1 MAWYHR
7 FLNVLRPGA
16 LWRDLDREIASHLA
30 ERADDLVAAG
40 MSPEEAVYEARRRFG
55 NSTAQKELVRDVD
68 GLAWLEALVAD
79 TRYAVRSLRKSPGF
93 TAVAVLSLAL
103 GIGANTAIFSLTNA
117 VVLRALPV
125 RAPEELVS
133 VRIGDQSG
141 EVLTNPIWEQLR
153 DDSTVFAGALAYGSA
168 NFNLA
173 QSGEV
178 RRARGNW
185 VSGSFFTVLGVR
197 PAAGRLL
204 LPADDVRGC
213 APVAVL
219 SGGFARREHGGAADA
234 VGRTVTVEGHPFEV
248 IGVADPAFT
257 GIEVGLP
264 PDLYLP
270 LCAQVI
276 TTGRADILDARSRW
290 YLSIIGRLRP
300 GMSVEQVDARLTGI
314 APRVFAATVPAN
326 WDAKGQRD
334 YLAMKLRVRPAAAG
348 LSELRDSYRRA
359 LFTLMVVVGMV
370 LLIACANIA
379 NLLLARAAARQREIA
394 IRLAVGVGRWRLTR
408 QPLAESLRLSLRG
421 AAGGVAFSQWA
432 RRLIVGLLSTGA
444 NPIWLD
450 LSPDLR
456 VLGFTIALA
465 TLTGVG
471 FGLVPAW
478 RASHVDPQA
487 TLKAGGRGLV
497 RSSAARRMGRVLVG
511 GQVALSLVLVAGST
525 LLLGSFRRLMTLDS
539 GFDRSGVLLVA
550 MNFRNAG
557 TPDSQ
562 LIAAQTDL
570 LRRIRAQPG
579 LGAASA
585 SVITPIGRAGW
596 NDFIIA
602 PGFAPASMADSLAYF
617 NQVSD
622 RYFATM
628 GTALLAGRDI
638 VAEDI
643 TGRRNVAVVS
653 EAFAKRVFGSTT
665 AALGR
670 SFRTPIGN
678 GTSPP
683 YEVVGVVGDARY
695 ERMDEEVK
703 ALAFFPLGV
712 GDVPWAE
719 LNYEIRT
726 AGDAGDAGDAG
737 GAVAQVRTL
746 ATAAHPGISLEFST
760 LAGQVAESLAR
771 PRLLAALSGFF
782 GLLALLLAMVG
793 LYGTMAYNVSQRR
806 NEIGIRMALGAG
818 NPRVLRMVVAEATRL
833 LAAGV
838 VAGTLL
844 ALATTRLVAA
854 FLFGVSATDAATLS
868 FSAGLLLVIG
878 LAAAFAPAWRAAQ
891 LDPMAALR
899 ED

>member
-7 FLNVLRPGA
+7 LLNVLRPGA
-16 LWRDLDREIASHLA
+16 LSRDLDREIASHLA

-40 MSPEEAVYEARRRFG
+40 LSPEEAVYEARRRFG
-55 NSTAQKELVRDVD
+55 NSTAQKELTRGVD

-79 TRYAVRSLRKSPGF
+79 TRYAFRSLRKSPGF

-117 VVLRALPV
+117 VVLRSLPV
-125 RAPEELVS
+125 RAPGELVS
-133 VRIGDQSG
+133 VRMG
-141 EVLTNPIWEQLR
+141 EKGGAYLTNPIWEELR
-153 DDSTVFAGALAYGSA
+153 GDSSVFAGSLAYGSTS
-168 NFNLA
+168 FNLA

-213 APVAVL
+213 APLAVL
-219 SGGFARREHGGAADA
+219 SGGFARREHGSAEAA
-234 VGRTVTVEGHPFEV
+234 VGKSVSIEGHPFEV

-264 PDLYLP
+264 PDVYLP

-276 TTGRADILDARSRW
+276 TTGRPNILDARSRW
-290 YLSIIGRLRP
+290 YLSVIGRRRP
-300 GMSVEQVDARLTGI
+300 GMSVARLDAQLSGI
-314 APRVFAATVPAN
+314 APRVFAATLPTN
-326 WDAKGQRD
+326 WDTKGQRE
-334 YLAMKLRVRPAAAG
+334 YLAMKLRAEPAAAG

-379 NLLLARAAARQREIA
+379 NLLLARAATRQREIA

-408 QPLAESLRLSLRG
+408 QLLTESLLLSLLG
-421 AAGGVAFSQWA
+421 AGAGVAFSQWA
-432 RRLIVGLLSTGA
+432 SRLIVGLLSTGVR
-444 NPIWLD
+444 PIWLD
-450 LSPDLR
+450 LSPDWR
-456 VLGFTIALA
+456 VLGFTVLLA

-497 RSSAARRMGRVLVG
+497 RSNAARRVGRVLVV
-511 GQVALSLVLVAGST
+511 GQVALSLVLVAVSA

-562 LIAAQTDL
+562 LIATQTEL
-570 LRRIRAQPG
+570 LRRIREQPG
-579 LGAASA
+579 LGRASA
-585 SVITPIGRAGW
+585 SVITPIGHIGW
-596 NDFIIA
+596 NDFVIA
-602 PGFAPASMADSLAYF
+602 PGFVPASKADSLAWF

-622 RYFATM
+622 GYFATM

-638 VAEDI
+638 TAEDI
-643 TGRRNVAVVS
+643 AGKRNVVVIS
-653 EAFAKRVFGSTT
+653 ETFAKRVFGSNS
-665 AALGR
+665 AALGK
-670 SFRTPIGN
+670 SFRTPVGN

-683 YEVVGVVGDARY
+683 YEVVGVVRDARY
-695 ERMDEEVK
+695 ERLDEEVK
-703 ALAFFPLGV
+703 ALGFFPLGV
-712 GDVPWAE
+712 GDVPSAE
-719 LNYEIRT
+719 LSYEVRT
-726 AGDAGDAGDAG
+726 AGGAS
-737 GAVAQVRTL
+737 GAVAQLRAL
-746 ATAAHPGISLEFST
+746 ATAAHPGISLEFTT

-818 NPRVLRMVVAEATRL
+818 NPRVLRMVVGEATRL
-833 LAAGV
+833 IAAGV
-838 VAGTLL
+838 AAGTLL
-844 ALATTRLVAA
+844 ALATTRLVSA
-854 FLFGVSATDAATLS
+854 FLYGVSATDAATLG
-868 FSAGLLLVIG
+868 FSAGLLMLIG

-891 LDPMAALR
+891 LDPMTALR